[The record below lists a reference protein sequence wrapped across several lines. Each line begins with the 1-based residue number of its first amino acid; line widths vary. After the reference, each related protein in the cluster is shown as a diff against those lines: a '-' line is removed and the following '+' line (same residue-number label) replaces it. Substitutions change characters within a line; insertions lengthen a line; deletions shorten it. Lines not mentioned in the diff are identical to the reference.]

1 LFPKEFVV
9 PGEHVFEERG
19 IDSAGSAVLRS
30 QVACAVLGLVIEK
43 PSHGYEIGQRF
54 EGRFGDF
61 LNAGRSAIYAALGTL
76 MDAGL
81 IEKMSGRSTTG
92 VRQGAKAGA
101 PYRATARG
109 ARAYRGWLAE
119 RVRNDPQR
127 VEMLGR
133 MMLAG
138 VHSVEAAVDFIARY
152 EQECVREAQTLARPD
167 ISLAPDSVRVSGVV
181 DVVERLLIEER
192 RRMIDAQLGWITY
205 ARAELRAVASASAG
219 GDDPR

>member
-1 LFPKEFVV
+1 VV
-9 PGEHVFEERG
+9 PGEHVFEEG
-19 IDSAGSAVLRS
+19 GTDLADSAALRS
-30 QVACAVLGLVIEK
+30 QIACAVLGLVIEK

-54 EGRFGDF
+54 EGRFGEF
-61 LNAGRSAIYAALGTL
+61 FSAGRSSIYAALGTL

-81 IEKMSGRSTTG
+81 IEKMAGRSTTG

-133 MMLAG
+133 MTLAG

-152 EQECVREAQTLARPD
+152 EQECVREAQELARPD
-167 ISLAPDSVRVSGVV
+167 RDATPESLGVAG
-181 DVVERLLIEER
+181 VVERLLIEER
-192 RRMIDAQLGWITY
+192 RRMIDAQLAWITY
-205 ARAELRAVASASAG
+205 ARAELRAVQPGLAR
-219 GDDPR
+219 GDDS